1 MKSTHSEHDTQ
12 SQEISS
18 SERPKRNILSIL
30 LPIVV
35 LIAGVS
41 AMRGLIA
48 NAPSEDPVVPEPVL
62 MDVET
67 MLASIEPQTIQLQ
80 SNGVVQPASQVSLVP
95 QVAGRVIFVLE
106 DLTAGSKVKKGQVLV
121 KIESADFELA
131 VQQEQA
137 RVKQAE
143 LNLHI
148 EDERVEAAQ
157 REWELL
163 GHSGEA
169 PALAAREPQLANA
182 KVSLE
187 AAQAGL
193 KRAELALSRTVIR
206 APFNGIVQSEQV
218 DIGQVVSAATPM
230 LSLIGSDRFLVRLSV
245 LASQLASID
254 IPQHT
259 AETGSVVELR
269 YLPGTP
275 EEVIKSGSVLRLEGQ
290 LDSQARTATLLV
302 AIDSPL
308 TGEGVPMLPGAYVQA
323 TVIGKGIA
331 KGVRI
336 PATALRDGNHV
347 LIADGDDLMAR
358 RDVVVGW
365 KASTEVVLLSGLSAG
380 DRIITSP
387 ISVPIYGSPLN
398 IVGGKQ

>member
-1 MKSTHSEHDTQ
+1 M
-12 SQEISS
+12 
-18 SERPKRNILSIL
+18 
-30 LPIVV
+30 
-35 LIAGVS
+35 
-41 AMRGLIA
+41 
-48 NAPSEDPVVPEPVL
+48 
-62 MDVET
+62 
-67 MLASIEPQTIQLQ
+67 
-80 SNGVVQPASQVSLVP
+80 
-95 QVAGRVIFVLE
+95 LE
-106 DLTAGSKVKKGQVLV
+106 DLTAGSKVKQGQVLV
-121 KIESADFELA
+121 RVEAADFELG

-148 EDERVEAAQ
+148 EEERVEAAQ

-163 GHSGEA
+163 GHSGAA

-187 AAQAGL
+187 AAKAGL
-193 KRAELALSRTVIR
+193 KRAELALSRTVIK

-245 LASQLASID
+245 AASQLASID

-275 EEVIKSGSVLRLEGQ
+275 EEVVKSGSVLRLEGQ
-290 LDSQARTATLLV
+290 LDPQARTATLLV
-302 AIDSPL
+302 AIDNPL
-308 TGEGVPMLPGAYVQA
+308 SGEGVPLLPGAYVQA
-323 TVIGKGIA
+323 SVIGKGIA

-347 LIADGDDLMAR
+347 LVADVDDLLGR

-365 KASTEVVLLSGLSAG
+365 KASTEVVLLSGLSSG
-380 DRIITSP
+380 DRVITSSV
-387 ISVPIYGSPLN
+387 SVPIYGSPLN